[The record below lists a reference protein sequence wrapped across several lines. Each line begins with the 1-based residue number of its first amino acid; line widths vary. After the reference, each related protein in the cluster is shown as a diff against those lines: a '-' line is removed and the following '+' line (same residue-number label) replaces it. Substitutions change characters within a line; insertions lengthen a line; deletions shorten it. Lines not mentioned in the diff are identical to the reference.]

1 VSVRRAFVQPEPGY
15 RFSLD
20 ALILAS
26 YLHERRFEGRAV
38 EIGSGC
44 GVISVLSASA
54 GRLARVDGI
63 ELQPVLH
70 EAARANLARHGPALA
85 CPVAFH
91 LGDVRQAEAWR
102 HLEGADL
109 VFANPPFHRL
119 GAGRPSADPVAR
131 LARHE
136 VTLDAGSLGLALAR
150 LLAPEGAGV
159 VLYPE
164 PRAEGVTRAM
174 EAAGLRLRRRLDLRS
189 AADDQR
195 AYRVILELGRGAP
208 ARIQRHQRVVLDR
221 PGVYAE
227 WLRPWVSGPG
237 SEACDG

>member
-1 VSVRRAFVQPEPGY
+1 MSARLSFVQPERGY

-26 YLHERRFEGRAV
+26 CLDERRFEGRAV
-38 EIGSGC
+38 EIGAGC
-44 GVISVLSASA
+44 GVISVLSAIA

-63 ELQPVLH
+63 ELQPALH
-70 EAARANLARHGPALA
+70 DAAQANLARHEPRLS

-119 GAGRPSADPVAR
+119 GAGRRSADPVAR

-136 VTLDAGSLGLALAR
+136 EALDAASLGHALAR
-150 LLAPEGAGV
+150 LLAPEGRGV
-159 VLYPE
+159 VLYPAR
-164 PRAEGVTRAM
+164 RAEEVTRAL
-174 EAAGLRLRRRLDLRS
+174 AATGLRLRRRLDLRS
-189 AADDQR
+189 FVGDERPYRSVFEIGHEAGSFVHDER
-195 AYRVILELGRGAP
+195 AVFE
-208 ARIQRHQRVVLDR
+208 R
-221 PGVYAE
+221 PGEYAD
-227 WLRPWVSGPG
+227 WLRPWVLGAALDVG
-237 SEACDG
+237 GG